1 MNISKSLQ
9 MQFVAAAHLEE
20 GQVLK
25 DGLTWNKGK
34 SHRVWVGT
42 RRPIVSIEEQRD
54 LEPIKNVN
62 KNCVKLMSSP
72 MQSAKSN
79 ELTGIRIATAITV
92 WGKEM

>member
-1 MNISKSLQ
+1 
-9 MQFVAAAHLEE
+9 
-20 GQVLK
+20 
-25 DGLTWNKGK
+25 
-34 SHRVWVGT
+34 
-42 RRPIVSIEEQRD
+42 VSIEEQRD

-92 WGKEM
+92 WGKEMTIANSYKLLLNMFKFLCISRGNCIPHYRCILLSYI